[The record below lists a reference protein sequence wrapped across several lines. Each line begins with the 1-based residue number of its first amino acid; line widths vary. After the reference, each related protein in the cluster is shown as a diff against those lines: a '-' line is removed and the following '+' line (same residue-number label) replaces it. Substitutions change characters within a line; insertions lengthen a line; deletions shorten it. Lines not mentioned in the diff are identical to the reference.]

1 MQWKIWM
8 LQCSQSPKGNQQ
20 TDKCN
25 NSLQQWLNVG
35 SYQRPMILCYALA
48 LFRHCSFSKLLVSK
62 CCHRKPNLYVWDV
75 TKQLWICG
83 WWCDKWRSLFT
94 LSSCYVC
101 VTAVTIP
108 TKRPTPGIHNPR
120 GHVPKGLNSLHPCSS
135 VRTVRSSKW
144 WGGVGGIY
152 LIFESI

>member
-1 MQWKIWM
+1 MKNMNAPM
-8 LQCSQSPKGNQQ
+8 LPWSYVMPWRCSGIA
-20 TDKCN
+20 
-25 NSLQQWLNVG
+25 V
-35 SYQRPMILCYALA
+35 
-48 LFRHCSFSKLLVSK
+48 FSKLLVSK

-83 WWCDKWRSLFT
+83 WWCDEWRSLFT

-144 WGGVGGIY
+144 WGWGGGPVSFRGLHLSNIPGG
-152 LIFESI
+152 LFQQSLNECPGMVW

>member
-25 NSLQQWLNVG
+25 NSWQQWLYVG
-35 SYQRPMILCYALA
+35 SFQRPKILCYALA
-48 LFRHCSFSKLLVSK
+48 LQFFLLRLVSK
-62 CCHRKPNLYVWDV
+62 CCYRKPNLYVWDV

-83 WWCDKWRSLFT
+83 WWCDEWRSLFT

-144 WGGVGGIY
+144 WGWGGGHLSKLCIC
-152 LIFESI
+152 LLA